1 MTQDFDPNR
10 DLVVVVMAGGS
21 GTRFWPVSTEVKPKQ
36 FLRLFGERT
45 MLQLTWDRLD
55 GLVPPERVLVLT
67 NQRFVATVA
76 EQLPD
81 LPAANIIGEPMP
93 RDTSAAVALAAV
105 LCKARFGD
113 PVMAVLTADH
123 LIQPVDA
130 FQRTLLSAARGARE
144 SEALYTFGIVPTYA
158 STGYGYL
165 EAGERTG
172 DDDGVEHFELLAF
185 REKPDAQTAHAFI
198 TSGHHSWNSGMFVWN
213 TRTIWGTLERLLP
226 DHARRLAPLADADGT
241 PEWDERLRAAF
252 EPLPKISIDFG
263 VMEKAELVRMV
274 RAAFEWS
281 DVGGWLALEQFHTSG
296 PAGNRGRGQLHTL
309 QATDN
314 FVFSEDASE
323 TVALVGVRD
332 LVVVRAGDRTLV
344 AHRAAVESIKELV
357 QLMKEK

>member
-21 GTRFWPVSTEVKPKQ
+21 GTRFWPVSTEERPKQ

-45 MLQLTWDRLD
+45 MLQMTWDRLA
-55 GLVPPERVLVLT
+55 GLVPPERILVMT

-81 LPAANIIGEPMP
+81 LPAANIVGEPMH

-105 LCKARFGD
+105 ICKARFGD

-123 LIQPVDA
+123 LIEPVKA
-130 FQRTLLSAARGARE
+130 FQDTVLSAARGARE
-144 SEALYTFGIVPTYA
+144 SGALYTFGIVPTYP

-165 EAGERTG
+165 EAGEKTG
-172 DDDGVEHFELLAF
+172 DDGGVEHFELLAF
-185 REKPDAQTAHAFI
+185 REKPDAQTAHTFV
-198 TSGHHSWNSGMFVWN
+198 TSGDHSWNSGMFVWS
-213 TRTIWGTLERLLP
+213 THIIWGTIERLLP
-226 DHARRLAPLADADGT
+226 QHAQQLAPLAEADGT
-241 PEWDERLRAAF
+241 PGWEDALRDAF

-263 VMEKAELVRMV
+263 VMEKAEKVRMV
-274 RAAFEWS
+274 RAKFEWS
-281 DVGGWLALEQFHTSG
+281 DVGGWLALEEFHKSG
-296 PAGNRGRGQLHTL
+296 PAGNRGRGDMHTL
-309 QATDN
+309 QSFNN
-314 FVFSEDASE
+314 FVFSEDETE

-332 LVVVRAGDRTLV
+332 LVVIRSGNRTLV

-357 QLMKEK
+357 ELMKES